1 MWKFFNCFCNNYKII
16 CIQELPWRTSSKSI
30 RVYVHAVKLHMCL
43 DDPIYQ
49 QMETKR
55 QFNGEMN
62 AFLKRSQMFW
72 KLLTGKMIMLSNSN
86 LLMTKSAI
94 PVTLKNRWCYN
105 NVGTTTDV
113 DLCTFDFWK
122 MLLPIQFVIRINNLK
137 LATNI
142 H

>member
-1 MWKFFNCFCNNYKII
+1 MCLIFSGKVKMSCGNQYCKMTKGISDLALLPPCKDNLNLLISRPNYVA
-16 CIQELPWRTSSKSI
+16 SM
-30 RVYVHAVKLHMCL
+30 YVHAIKLHMCL

-72 KLLTGKMIMLSNSN
+72 KLLTGKMIMLTNSN

-105 NVGTTTDV
+105 NVGTTIDV
-113 DLCTFDFWK
+113 DLCTFDF
-122 MLLPIQFVIRINNLK
+122 
-137 LATNI
+137 
-142 H
+142 

>member
-1 MWKFFNCFCNNYKII
+1 MCLIFSGKVKMSCGNQYCKMTKGISDLALLPPCKDNLNLLISRPNYVA
-16 CIQELPWRTSSKSI
+16 SM
-30 RVYVHAVKLHMCL
+30 YVHAIKLHMCL

-62 AFLKRSQMFW
+62 AFLERSQMFW
-72 KLLTGKMIMLSNSN
+72 KLLTGKMIMLTNSN

-105 NVGTTTDV
+105 NVGTTIDV
-113 DLCTFDFWK
+113 DLCTFDF
-122 MLLPIQFVIRINNLK
+122 
-137 LATNI
+137 
-142 H
+142 

>member
-1 MWKFFNCFCNNYKII
+1 MCLIFSGKVKMSCGNQYCKMTKGISDLALLPPCKDNLNLLISRPNYVA
-16 CIQELPWRTSSKSI
+16 SM
-30 RVYVHAVKLHMCL
+30 YVHAIKLHMCL

-72 KLLTGKMIMLSNSN
+72 KLLTGKMIMLTNSN

-105 NVGTTTDV
+105 NVGTTTHV
-113 DLCTFDFWK
+113 DLCTFDF
-122 MLLPIQFVIRINNLK
+122 
-137 LATNI
+137 
-142 H
+142 

>member
-1 MWKFFNCFCNNYKII
+1 MCLIFSGKVKMSCGNQYCKMTKGISDLALLPPCKDNLNLHISRPNYVA
-16 CIQELPWRTSSKSI
+16 SM
-30 RVYVHAVKLHMCL
+30 YVHAIKLHMCL

-113 DLCTFDFWK
+113 DLCTFDF
-122 MLLPIQFVIRINNLK
+122 
-137 LATNI
+137 
-142 H
+142 

>member
-1 MWKFFNCFCNNYKII
+1 MCLIFSGKVKMSCGNQYCKMTKGISDLALLPPCKDNLNLNISRPNYVA
-16 CIQELPWRTSSKSI
+16 SM
-30 RVYVHAVKLHMCL
+30 YVHAIKLHMCL

-105 NVGTTTDV
+105 NVGTTIDV
-113 DLCTFDFWK
+113 DLCTFDF
-122 MLLPIQFVIRINNLK
+122 
-137 LATNI
+137 
-142 H
+142 